1 MEQNK
6 ENLDQAMDLE
16 RLFAGDS
23 LPVEVPEEL
32 DAELYQRL
40 LAADQWKTEKI
51 KPSRCDKHSCR
62 AIYEEDG
69 LRKRAARPF
78 CYYLVGAEV

>member
-6 ENLDQAMDLE
+6 ENLDQTMDLE
-16 RLFAGDS
+16 RLFVGDS

-40 LAADQWKTEKI
+40 LAADQWKTEK
-51 KPSRCDKHSCR
+51 
-62 AIYEEDG
+62 
-69 LRKRAARPF
+69 
-78 CYYLVGAEV
+78 